1 MFRLARKAETLS
13 DLRSEVTS
21 FLYDAFTAEDSS
33 LTGLDRW
40 TQRRVTDENI
50 AKIALVDEAA
60 DPVEYCY
67 QNLIREIDTEAESG
81 VYLVR
86 KSAPTAD
93 LRYLANDPGV
103 SGTLHEKMKKVAPAV
118 FPDELAHSRHD
129 MDLVWVT
136 IEARYDRARIDAM
149 VSEMIMSH
157 LMNGDEGVTDMT
169 MAMRSLLYSFHEDL
183 ARRRAGLPLILNER
197 ATRELVSMVSEL
209 ADRAGEYEKRV
220 TEICKR
226 AGTA

>member
-1 MFRLARKAETLS
+1 MFRLAKKSDALAE
-13 DLRSEVTS
+13 LRNEVATY
-21 FLYDAFTAEDSS
+21 LYDAFTDEDSS
-33 LTGLDRW
+33 LSGLDRW
-40 TQRRVTDENI
+40 TQRRVTDENM
-50 AKIALVDEAA
+50 AKISLVHEAD

-81 VYLVR
+81 IYLVR
-86 KSAPTAD
+86 TNAPTAD

-103 SGTLHEKMKKVAPAV
+103 SGTLHEKMTKIAPTV
-118 FPDELAHSRHD
+118 FPDELAHSHRD

-136 IEARYDRARIDAM
+136 VEARYDRARIDAA
-149 VSEMIMSH
+149 VSEKIMSH
-157 LMNGDEGVTDMT
+157 LMNGDEGVVDMT

-183 ARRRAGLPLILNER
+183 TRRRSSLPRILNDR

-209 ADRAGEYEKRV
+209 SDRASDYDQRV
-220 TEICKR
+220 REICVR